1 MENNYLKSKPTVLLV
16 GEPEGVS
23 ISLAELF
30 LGNLCSVFVLGS
42 DKASWLRSTQHLKE
56 NINLLI
62 SDKIADTKRLYFDYV
77 VYTNTSSESPRNEQ
91 KYLHREEMIIKRI
104 FEIVEENFSKAIFAL
119 PFAQYTDIQMR
130 ISLIVEEYFGSYKSG
145 TSLIYMGEVL
155 GPRISLQGNDPLL
168 TSLRNLMAK
177 KEVSLPNNTKLFPLY
192 VADVCRFIVKS
203 LMSFGN
209 FGLKTS
215 LLSRSVGVS
224 EFFNLLKTQA
234 NAQTKISDDDSYY
247 SFSSPTVDKQVFLD
261 TNIQKALKETINWY
275 VNHQQHFVD
284 ELKKGKNDQVKI
296 LSKENQTLSL
306 KKPLLYGTLFALFSL
321 ILLPLLLSLF
331 GGVGLF
337 LARYL
342 VVKGE
347 LGLARKTLRLSTLS
361 AMVAKNEFRLVSL
374 KTPEDLSSI
383 IERASQ
389 IGIKT
394 IDLIDVSKELGSKV
408 VGEEVYSP
416 RNYSNEISL
425 LLDSI
430 YKETGFLQSDFQSLT
445 PFVKRTLNS
454 FSINEKYLE
463 KRESLID
470 LKALMEV
477 LPEIL
482 GDDKK
487 RSYLILFQ
495 NNMELRPTGGF
506 IGSFAIVTFD
516 KGRIAEINVSDVYSA
531 DGQLK
536 GHIEPPV
543 PIKNYLGEANWF
555 LRDSNWDP
563 DFPTS
568 SERAEWFLD
577 KEIDRKVDG
586 VLAVNLGLVE
596 RILKETGPVRV
607 VDFNEDI
614 DYKNLYEK
622 TQLQAESSFFPGSYK
637 KANFLTGLTR
647 ALLDRVQNVEK
658 GNYFN
663 LAKAVRESL
672 EAKDIQIF
680 LHNKSGQ
687 AAIYSLGWDGG
698 VVEPRCGGNCMADWL
713 GVVEANVGV
722 NKANY
727 FIKRKL
733 KLEIS
738 VTSNEIVKKL
748 QIDLENGAS
757 PALGKS
763 GKYKTYLRVLS
774 PISSEFENVQV
785 YSETHQNYLP
795 PEPSDIRGHKESG
808 VLIEVLPGENK
819 KLVFI
824 WRVPLTA
831 DLNQNGEYLLY
842 LRKQAGTKE
851 DPINIKILFPELG
864 SLKITPVYSLTEE
877 GFYEYNTTLARDF
890 TSRVSW

>member
-1 MENNYLKSKPTVLLV
+1 MEDNSLKSKPTVLLI

-23 ISLAELF
+23 ISLTELF

-42 DKASWLRSTQHLKE
+42 DKALWLLSTQHLKE
-56 NINLLI
+56 NINLSI
-62 SDKIADTKRLYFDYV
+62 SDKITEIKGLHFDYV
-77 VYTNTSSESPRNEQ
+77 VYTNTSSELSKNGQ

-104 FEIVEENFSKAIFAL
+104 FEIVEENLSKAIFVL
-119 PFAQYTDIQMR
+119 PFAQYTDIQRR
-130 ISLIVEEYFGSYKSG
+130 ISLVIEEYFGSYKNG
-145 TSLIYMGEVL
+145 ISLIYVGEVL

-168 TSLRNLMAK
+168 TSLKNLIAK

-215 LLSRSVGVS
+215 LLSKSVDVS
-224 EFFNLLKTQA
+224 EFFNFLKTQG
-234 NAQTKISDDDSYY
+234 NAQTKISDDNSY
-247 SFSSPTVDKQVFLD
+247 SFSSPTVDKQIFLD
-261 TNIQKALKETINWY
+261 TNIQKTLKETIGWY
-275 VNHQQHFVD
+275 VNCEQRFVD
-284 ELKKGKNDQVKI
+284 ELKNEKDDQVKI

-306 KKPLLYGTLFALFSL
+306 KKSLLYGTLFALFSL

-331 GGVGLF
+331 STVGLF

-342 VVKGE
+342 VVKGD
-347 LGLARKTLRLSTLS
+347 LNLARKTLRLSTLS
-361 AMVAKNEFRLVSL
+361 ATVAKNEFQLISL
-374 KTPEDLSSI
+374 KTPENLSAI

-389 IGIKT
+389 IGIKA
-394 IDLIDVSKELGSKV
+394 IDLIDVSKELGSKI

-430 YKETGFLQSDFQSLT
+430 YKETGFLQGDFQSLT
-445 PFVKRTLNS
+445 PFVKRTLSS

-463 KRESLID
+463 KRESLIN
-470 LKALMEV
+470 LKVLAEV
-477 LPEIL
+477 LPDIL

-543 PIKNYLGEANWF
+543 PIKNCLGEANWF

-637 KANFLTGLTR
+637 KANYLTGLTR
-647 ALLDRVQNVEK
+647 ALLDRAQNVEE

-733 KLEIS
+733 RLEIS
-738 VTSNEIVKKL
+738 ATGGEIIKKL
-748 QIDLENGAS
+748 EVNIENKAS
-757 PALGKS
+757 PVLGNS
-763 GKYKTYLRVLS
+763 GKYKVYLRVLS
-774 PISSEFENVQV
+774 PIASEVEDVQIYSGELPSYIAPETSNV
-785 YSETHQNYLP
+785 
-795 PEPSDIRGHKESG
+795 RGHKESG
-808 VLIEVLPGENK
+808 VLVEVAPGEDK
-819 KLVFI
+819 KIIFV
-824 WRVPLTA
+824 WRIPLTV
-831 DLNQNGEYLLY
+831 DLNQSGEYLLY

-851 DPINIKILFPELG
+851 DPVNIKISFPQLG
-864 SLKITPVYSLTEE
+864 SLRITPVYSLTEE

-890 TSRVSW
+890 VSRVSW